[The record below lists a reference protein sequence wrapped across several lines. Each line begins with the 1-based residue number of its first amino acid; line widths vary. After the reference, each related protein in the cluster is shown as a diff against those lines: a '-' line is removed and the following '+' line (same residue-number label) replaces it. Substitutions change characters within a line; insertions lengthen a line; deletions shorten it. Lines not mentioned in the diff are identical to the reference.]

1 MKENPDMSEQLEMF
15 TSTIGLGG
23 HKTKVA
29 LDHPSVAV
37 RHDAGDTSREAA
49 EKAKPNAGKQRELIH
64 FWIKWAGK
72 SEAKGMT
79 ADEISTLLLLPAQS
93 VSARINGLHK
103 DGYIKDSGLR
113 RKTQYGRNA
122 IVWVAC

>member
-37 RHDAGDTSREAA
+37 RHNAGDTSREAA

-103 DGYIKDSGLR
+103 DGYIKDSGAR

>member
-29 LDHPSVAV
+29 LDHPSVAM

-103 DGYIKDSGLR
+103 DGYIKDSGAR

>member
-103 DGYIKDSGLR
+103 DGYIKDSGAR

>member
-1 MKENPDMSEQLEMF
+1 MSEQFEMF

-29 LDHPSVAV
+29 IDHPSVAV

-49 EKAKPNAGKQRELIH
+49 EKAKPHAGKQREEIY
-64 FWIKWAGK
+64 FAIQAANNYKF
-72 SEAKGMT
+72 KGMT
-79 ADEISTLLLLPAQS
+79 ADEVALVLNMPAQS

-103 DGYIKDSGLR
+103 DGYITDSGLR
-113 RKTQYGRNA
+113 RKTRYGRNA
-122 IVWVAC
+122 IVWVVC

>member
-1 MKENPDMSEQLEMF
+1 MSEQYEMF

-49 EKAKPNAGKQRELIH
+49 ESAKPHAGKQRELIH
-64 FWIKWAGK
+64 FWVKWAGK

-79 ADEISTLLLLPAQS
+79 ADELSMLLELPAQS

-103 DGYIKDSGLR
+103 DGFIKDSGER
-113 RKTQYGRNA
+113 RKTRYGRNA
-122 IVWVAC
+122 IVWVTC

>member
-23 HKTKVA
+23 HKTKIA

-37 RHDAGDTSREAA
+37 RRDAGDTSREAA
-49 EKAKPNAGKQRELIH
+49 EKAKPNAGKQREEI
-64 FWIKWAGK
+64 FWAIQAAANYKF
-72 SEAKGMT
+72 KGCT
-79 ADEISTLLLLPAQS
+79 ADEISELLKLPAQS

-103 DGYIKDSGLR
+103 DGYIKDSGER
-113 RKTQYGRNA
+113 RKTRYGRNA